1 MRCLLINPEF
11 PDTFW
16 SFRHAISFTR
26 RKTALPPL
34 GLLTMAAL
42 LPAQWPMRLVDLNIR
57 PLS

>member
-34 GLLTMAAL
+34 GLLTLAAL
-42 LPAQWPMRLVDLNIR
+42 LGLGVGRRSPQASIR
-57 PLS
+57 PAG